1 MESIAF
7 VESEKRR
14 RVTHGVSIIGHLHL
28 IVYYIYINR
37 RRKILWKSKATKQ
50 NSQRR
55 RKSNRS
61 SLCLLTVTTK
71 TKGKKEREWV
81 REREIKGER
90 AETTQQI
97 TMASLTMPRPSQ
109 STSASCSSPIPSRCS
124 FGDQNPTFSFSF
136 RDSRSRVHVCNAA
149 AVVST
154 P

>member
-81 REREIKGER
+81 REREIKRRESWNN
-90 AETTQQI
+90 TTDNNGFADDAAPFTIHVSFLLFAYPQ
-97 TMASLTMPRPSQ
+97 SLFFRWPKPNFFIQFQGLSL
-109 STSASCSSPIPSRCS
+109 SGSRL
-124 FGDQNPTFSFSF
+124 
-136 RDSRSRVHVCNAA
+136 
-149 AVVST
+149 
-154 P
+154 